1 MQAEMEN
8 EIQQFASNPA
18 NEFYSDVSGRMAD
31 LIEYHDNWGKKISLE
46 EAYRMAC
53 SDDPQISEIMKRRAD
68 QSQVDQRKQ
77 AASSIHGTRGGA
89 GGAATGKSSI
99 EQALNDA
106 WDSQGVGGGRL

>member
-1 MQAEMEN
+1 MQAEMGN
-8 EIQQFASNPA
+8 TIQQFANDPA
-18 NEFYSDVSGRMAD
+18 NEFYSDVSAQMAD
-31 LIEYHDNWGKKISLE
+31 LLDMAGNRGQNMSLE
-46 EAYRMAC
+46 DAYKMAC
-53 SDDPQISEIMKRRAD
+53 NAHPQISEIMKRRAD

-89 GGAATGKSSI
+89 GGAQTGRSSI